1 MTLTFYNSAKRGKE
15 KFEPLIPG
23 EVSLYVCGPTVYDL
37 PHIGNARAAVA
48 FDVLFRVL
56 KQCFAKVTYVRNITD
71 VEDKII
77 RAAAENGEPIANL
90 TARIEQ
96 AYLDDM
102 RMLGVADP
110 TLAPRVTEH
119 IDDIIEMI
127 GTLIA
132 KDHAYVA
139 EGHVL
144 FHVPSMPEYG
154 ALSGRSIED
163 MIDGARVEV
172 APYKRYPGDFVLW
185 KPSTPDIP
193 GWDSPWG
200 RGRPGWHI
208 ECSAMI
214 VKTLGV
220 TIDIHGGGN
229 DLTFPHHENEVAQSH
244 CAHDQPLARYWLHNG
259 MLTVDGEK
267 MSKSLGN
274 FKLLREVLAQA
285 PAEAIRLYMLT
296 AHYRQPLDWTDEG
309 LAQARGTL
317 DRFYLAL
324 RRVSGIEADPAAK
337 PMAVMDALV
346 DDLNTPLALAGLH
359 ALVTDLNKS
368 VDPAEQAKLK
378 GSILAAGALLGL
390 LQGDPEAWL
399 AGDSTEGPSA
409 AEIEALIAARL
420 AARQNKDFAAA
431 DRIRSELA
439 ASGVVLEDA
448 AGTTSWRRVGSV
460 G

>member
-1 MTLTFYNSAKRGKE
+1 MTLTFYNTAKRGKE
-15 KFEPLIPG
+15 KFEPLVPG

-48 FDVLFRVL
+48 FDVLYRVL

-77 RAAAENGEPIANL
+77 RAAAENGEPIASL
-90 TARIEQ
+90 TARTEQ

-102 RMLGVADP
+102 RALGVSDP

-119 IDDIIEMI
+119 IDDIVAMIE
-127 GTLIA
+127 TLIA
-132 KDHAYVA
+132 KDHAYEA

-144 FHVPSMPEYG
+144 FHVPSMPDYG
-154 ALSGRSIED
+154 SLSGRSIED
-163 MIDGARVEV
+163 MIDGARIEV

-214 VKTLGV
+214 ARTLGV

-229 DLTFPHHENEVAQSH
+229 DLTFPHHENEIAQSV
-244 CAHDQPLARYWLHNG
+244 CAHDAPLARYWLHNG

-274 FKLLREVLAQA
+274 FKLLHEVLEQA

-296 AHYRQPLDWTDEG
+296 GHYRQPLDWTDAG
-309 LAQARGTL
+309 LAQARATL

-324 RRVSGIEADPAAK
+324 RRVKNVEADAAAK
-337 PMAVMDALV
+337 PVAVMDALV

-359 ALVTDLNKS
+359 ALVTELNKA
-368 VDPAEQAKLK
+368 VDEAAQSRLK
-378 GSILAAGALLGL
+378 GAILASGALLGL
-390 LQGDPEAWL
+390 LGSDPEAWL
-399 AGDSTEGPSA
+399 SGDAEGGPSA
-409 AEIEALIAARL
+409 AEVEEKIAARL
-420 AARQNKDFAAA
+420 AARKNKDFAAA
-431 DRIRSELA
+431 DRIRDELA
-439 ASGVVLEDA
+439 AVGVVLEDA
-448 AGTTSWRRVGSV
+448 AGATSWRRVGSPS
-460 G
+460 

>member
-1 MTLTFYNSAKRGKE
+1 MTLTFYNTAKRRKE
-15 KFEPLIPG
+15 KFEPMVPG
-23 EVSLYVCGPTVYDL
+23 KVGLYVCGPTVYDL
-37 PHIGNARAAVA
+37 PHIGNARSAVV

-56 KQCFAKVTYVRNITD
+56 KQCFEQVTYVRNITD

-77 RAAAENGEPIANL
+77 RAAAENGETIAHL
-90 TARIEQ
+90 TARTEQ
-96 AYLDDM
+96 AYLDDV
-102 RMLGVADP
+102 RALGVMDP

-119 IDDIIEMI
+119 IDDIVKMI
-127 GTLIA
+127 ATLIA
-132 KDHAYVA
+132 KGHAYEA

-144 FHVPSMPEYG
+144 FDVPSMPEYG
-154 ALSGRSIED
+154 SLSGRSTED
-163 MIDGARVEV
+163 MIDGARIEV

-214 VKTLGV
+214 ERTLGE

-229 DLTFPHHENEVAQSH
+229 DLTFPHHENEIAQSV
-244 CAHDQPLARYWLHNG
+244 CAHDAPLARYWLHNG

-274 FKLLREVLAQA
+274 FKLLREVLEQA

-296 AHYRQPLDWTDEG
+296 GHYRQPLDWTDAG
-309 LAQARGTL
+309 LAQARATL

-324 RRVSGIEADPAAK
+324 RRVNDVEVDSSAK
-337 PMAVMDALV
+337 APTVMDALV
-346 DDLNTPLALAGLH
+346 DDLNMPLALAGLH

-368 VDPAEQAKLK
+368 VDPVEQAKLK
-378 GSILAAGALLGL
+378 GAILTAGALLGL

-399 AGDSTEGPSA
+399 AGDAGEGPSA
-409 AEIEALIAARL
+409 EAIEASIAARL
-420 AARQNKDFAAA
+420 DARKNKDFATA
-431 DRIRSELA
+431 DRIRDELA
-439 ASGVVLEDA
+439 AAGVVLEDA
-448 AGTTSWRRVGSV
+448 AGATSWRRVGSPS
-460 G
+460 

>member
-1 MTLTFYNSAKRGKE
+1 MTLTFYNTAKRGKE
-15 KFEPLIPG
+15 KFEPLVPG

-48 FDVLFRVL
+48 FDVLYRVL

-77 RAAAENGEPIANL
+77 RAAAENGEPIASL
-90 TARIEQ
+90 TARTEQ

-102 RMLGVADP
+102 RALGVSDP

-119 IDDIIEMI
+119 IDDIVAMI
-127 GTLIA
+127 DTLIA
-132 KDHAYVA
+132 KDHAYEV

-144 FHVPSMPEYG
+144 FHVPSMPDYG

-163 MIDGARVEV
+163 MIDGARIEV
-172 APYKRYPGDFVLW
+172 APYKRYAGDFVLW

-214 VKTLGV
+214 ARTLGV

-229 DLTFPHHENEVAQSH
+229 DLTFPHHENEIAQSV
-244 CAHDQPLARYWLHNG
+244 CAHDAPLARYWLHNG

-274 FKLLREVLAQA
+274 FKLLREVLEQA

-296 AHYRQPLDWTDEG
+296 GHYRQPLDWTDAG
-309 LAQARGTL
+309 LAQARATL

-324 RRVSGIEADPAAK
+324 RRVKDVAADPTAK
-337 PMAVMDALV
+337 PAAVMDALV

-368 VDPAEQAKLK
+368 VDEAEQARLK
-378 GSILAAGALLGL
+378 GAILASGALLGL
-390 LQGDPEAWL
+390 LGSDPEAWL
-399 AGDSTEGPSA
+399 AGDAEGGPTA

-420 AARQNKDFAAA
+420 AARKNKDFAAA
-431 DRIRSELA
+431 DRIRDDLA
-439 ASGVVLEDA
+439 AAGVVLEDA
-448 AGTTSWRRVGSV
+448 AGGTSWRRVGAPS
-460 G
+460 